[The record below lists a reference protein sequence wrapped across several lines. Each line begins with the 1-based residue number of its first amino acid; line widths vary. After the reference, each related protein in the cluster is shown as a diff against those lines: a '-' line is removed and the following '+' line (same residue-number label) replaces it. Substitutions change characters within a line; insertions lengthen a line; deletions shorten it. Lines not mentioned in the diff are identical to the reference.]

1 MGNAAYKV
9 HLSAGTYKL
18 EKMVYW
24 LRRRIMFPSGP
35 VTCPGGKEKV
45 RELNVTE
52 ESRTQVTFMSRG
64 APDPAESTDRTGHSE
79 EDANRNC

>member
-1 MGNAAYKV
+1 
-9 HLSAGTYKL
+9 
-18 EKMVYW
+18 
-24 LRRRIMFPSGP
+24 MFPSGP